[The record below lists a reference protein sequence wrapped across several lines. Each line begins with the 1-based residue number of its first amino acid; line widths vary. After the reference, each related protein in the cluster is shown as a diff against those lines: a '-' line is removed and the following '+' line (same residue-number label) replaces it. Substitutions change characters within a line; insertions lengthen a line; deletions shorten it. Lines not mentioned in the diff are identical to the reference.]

1 MSTSHSTPATDAK
14 AVRVWVDRRT
24 VWIAL
29 EDGRTVGFPADKFRL
44 LRDATEESLANV
56 KIEARGKAL
65 RWEDLDEDL
74 TIEGILAGRWQL

>member
-1 MSTSHSTPATDAK
+1 MSTSHSTPATDAR
-14 AVRVWVDRRT
+14 AVRVWVDGRT
-24 VWIAL
+24 VWTAL

-44 LRDATEESLANV
+44 LRDATEESLAKV

-74 TIEGILAGRWQL
+74 TIEGILAGRWEL

>member
-1 MSTSHSTPATDAK
+1 LSTSHSASATEAR
-14 AVRVWVDRRT
+14 AVRVWVDGRT

-44 LRDATEESLANV
+44 LRDATEESLAKV

-65 RWEDLDEDL
+65 RWDELDEDL
-74 TIEGILAGRWQL
+74 TVEGILAGRWKI

>member
-1 MSTSHSTPATDAK
+1 MSSTHDDADAK
-14 AVRVWVDRRT
+14 GVRVWVDGRT

-29 EDGRTVGFPADKFRL
+29 EDGRTVGFPADRFQL
-44 LRDATEESLANV
+44 LRDATEESLAKA

-74 TIEGILAGRWQL
+74 TIEGILAGRWEL